1 MLLQV
6 SNHEGFEN
14 LLTRFEGQK
23 YFMFNLPLF
32 WSFVLAIAVS
42 CNIMVCLVAR
52 YAIIKRILLIGF
64 KDRQVIFVNCI

>member
-14 LLTRFEGQK
+14 LVTRFEGQK
-23 YFMFNLPLF
+23 YFMINLPLF
-32 WSFVLAIAVS
+32 WSFVLAIAVLS
-42 CNIMVCLVAR
+42 NIMVCLVAR

-64 KDRQVIFVNCI
+64 KDRQVFL